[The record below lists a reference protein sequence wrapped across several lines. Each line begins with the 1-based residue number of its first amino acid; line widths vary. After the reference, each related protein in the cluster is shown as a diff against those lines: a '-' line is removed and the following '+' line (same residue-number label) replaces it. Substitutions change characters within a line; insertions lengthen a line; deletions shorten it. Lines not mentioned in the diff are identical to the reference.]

1 MSDSYGDSQHQ
12 EQMAAVAATKVAVEK
27 AVVDVVV
34 AVAQPR
40 VVASASA

>member
-1 MSDSYGDSQHQ
+1 MIPTAIPNIR
-12 EQMAAVAATKVAVEK
+12 EQMAAVAAAKVAVEK

-34 AVAQPR
+34 AVAATVR